1 VWSSLRTTIDLFRTQ
16 KVRFLLTVSGIVVG
30 VASLVIMASLLVVGQ
45 AILQESS
52 SEASGDDVITISNDW
67 NALSN
72 NPDAE
77 KLNRL
82 DQAAIQQSTLLPE
95 GSTVTAT
102 YGMRNRKA
110 SFNQKDYEPF
120 TIGIGPETL
129 GVFKLSIATGRGFT
143 DDDYASA
150 RRVVVLGAEALDK
163 EAKPGDVVR
172 VEGAPY
178 TVIGILAKK
187 AEMGPGGPWSW
198 NQRLLFPQTTY
209 ELNFD
214 PSRRPSNIV
223 VKVATPPAYV
233 GLVKDY
239 VLATRTVIDSIL
251 MRNRSVKSY
260 EFQGVSDDSST
271 EELIMNTI
279 QALLY
284 LTTVFSMIVGG
295 INIMNIMLVT
305 VAERTREIGLRRAV
319 GATRRNI
326 LEQFLS
332 ETVMITLV
340 GAVMGLTIAIATLA
354 VGTWALDKWVT
365 PWPFQIEWWSV
376 GLEIGFSSVIGLV
389 FGIYPAW
396 RASQLDP
403 VEALRSD

>member
-1 VWSSLRTTIDLFRTQ
+1 MFASLRTTIDLFRTQ
-16 KVRFLLTVSGIVVG
+16 KIRFLLTVSGIVVG
-30 VASLVIMASLLVVGQ
+30 VASLVLMASLLVVGQ
-45 AILQESS
+45 GILQSSS
-52 SEASGDDVITISNDW
+52 SEATGDDVITIQNDW
-67 NALSN
+67 ESLQNHPEAQRLTRN
-72 NPDAE
+72 DQGAIAE
-77 KLNRL
+77 
-82 DQAAIQQSTLLPE
+82 STLLPE
-95 GSTVTAT
+95 GSTVTAV

-110 SFNQKDYEPF
+110 SFKEKDYDPF
-120 TIGIGPETL
+120 TIGIGKETL
-129 GVFKLSIATGRGFT
+129 EVFKLSVATGRGFT
-143 DDDYASA
+143 DDDYAQA
-150 RRVVVLGAEALDK
+150 RRVVILGAEALNK

-178 TVIGILAKK
+178 TIIGILAKK
-187 AEMGPGGPWSW
+187 AEMGPGGPWGW
-198 NQRLLFPQTTY
+198 NQRLLFPEHTY
-209 ELNFD
+209 EVNFD

-223 VKVATPPAYV
+223 VKVAPPV
-233 GLVKDY
+233 VLTGLMKDY

-251 MRNRSVKSY
+251 MRSRSVKSY
-260 EFQGVSDDSST
+260 EFEGVSDDSGT
-271 EELIMNTI
+271 EELIMGTI

-284 LTTVFSMIVGG
+284 LTTLFSMIVGG

-326 LEQFLS
+326 LQQFLS
-332 ETVMITLV
+332 ETVMITMV
-340 GAVMGLTIAIATLA
+340 GATMGLLLALGALAI
-354 VGTWALDKWVT
+354 GTWALTKWVT

-376 GLEIGFSSVIGLV
+376 GLGIGFSSIIGLV